1 MFPERSVTVHCD
13 GGKKHKQYIVFLT
26 YSGML
31 LQCMAIVAKK
41 LRVDADK
48 TAAAFV
54 KEICLLDCCMQHFR
68 KHCLAKHFAISKLNS
83 VL

>member
-1 MFPERSVTVHCD
+1 MIV
-13 GGKKHKQYIVFLT
+13 VFLT

-48 TAAAFV
+48 TAAFV
-54 KEICLLDCCMQHFR
+54 KKICLLDCCMQRFR
-68 KHCLAKHFAISKLNS
+68 KTLSGETFCYIKMKFCALSNLTYCFYEL
-83 VL
+83 LLGP